1 MITGVHTIL
10 FSPQADR
17 IRTFLRD
24 VLEWHSVDA
33 GGGWPIFAQPASEMA
48 VHPDETG
55 GRAEIYLMCDDLK
68 ATLAKLAEKGIETA
82 APVHEERWG
91 SVARLKLPD
100 GSELGIYQP
109 KHPRPNQ

>member
-55 GRAEIYLMCDDLK
+55 GRAEIYLMCDDLQ
-68 ATLAKLAEKGIETA
+68 ATMKGLQAKGVECGAIMEA
-82 APVHEERWG
+82 RWG
-91 SVARLKLPD
+91 TITSIQLP
-100 GSELGIYQP
+100 GGGELGLYQP
-109 KHPRPNQ
+109 KHPTAIAL